1 MARKERERVNNKKL
15 GNDYEQQL
23 CKELADAGFW
33 VHNFANRT
41 NGQPADI
48 IAVRDGESLLI
59 DAKVCSD
66 GKFRLSRIEE
76 NQHLAMKK
84 WRQCGNG
91 SGCFALLV
99 DNNTYILAYEA
110 IMAAGRTV
118 LSREFIKTYGLGV
131 EDF

>member
-1 MARKERERVNNKKL
+1 MSNKKL

-33 VHNFANRT
+33 VHNFANRS

-48 IAVRDGESLLI
+48 IAVKNGKSFLI

-84 WRQCGNG
+84 WRKCGNG

-99 DNNTYILAYEA
+99 DGSTYILPYEA
-110 IMAAGRTV
+110 MMMEGETV
-118 LSREFIKTYGLGV
+118 LSNEFIKNVGLGV
-131 EDF
+131 DEL

>member
-1 MARKERERVNNKKL
+1 MSNKKL

-33 VHNFANRT
+33 VHNFANRQ

-48 IAVRDGESLLI
+48 IAVKNGVPYLI

-84 WRQCGNG
+84 WKMCGNG
-91 SGCFALLV
+91 SGGFALLV
-99 DNNTYILAYEA
+99 DDITYILPYEV
-110 IMAAGRTV
+110 IMQCEGNV
-118 LSREFIKTYGLGV
+118 LSKEFIKTYGLGV
-131 EDF
+131 DEL